1 MNLTLP
7 PPETAHD
14 TLRAMATVAL
24 ADGAMHAQERR
35 MIELLAEA
43 MDIPVD
49 VDALL
54 PIEPDELAA
63 KLEDPEARKA
73 FVQRI
78 VILSTL
84 DGEIT
89 EDEVRTIEAFTA
101 ALDVDER
108 AVDNIRQLSQGY
120 ARLVAFDLGRRSFMP
135 KLIKGVW
142 RERGVRGLWQIVRV
156 LAGRT
161 DPKQVAEF
169 ERLGTLPEGTLGR
182 AVFQHFT
189 ENGFAYPG
197 QKYGAP
203 KAFMFHD
210 IGHVLGGYGTTP
222 DQELLVAGFQAG
234 YMDTDGLVMYLMIA
248 MLFQLAI
255 EPVAKMRGVEPVKGA
270 LDIERFLA
278 AVQRGRA
285 MTVSLVDWD
294 PWPHMERPLDEV
306 RAELGLRAA

>member
-7 PPETAHD
+7 LPERAHD

-24 ADGAMHAQERR
+24 ADGAMHPQERR

-43 MDIPVD
+43 MDLPVD
-49 VDALL
+49 VDALS
-54 PIEPDELAA
+54 PIEPEQLAA
-63 KLEDPEARKA
+63 RLQDPEARKA

-89 EDEVRTIEAFTA
+89 EDEVRTIEAFAA

-108 AVDNIRQLSQGY
+108 AVKNIRQISEGY

-135 KLIKGVW
+135 KLIKGIW
-142 RERGVRGLWQIVRV
+142 RERGVRGLWQIVRT

-161 DPKQVAEF
+161 DPQMAAEF

-182 AVFQHFT
+182 TTFQHFVD
-189 ENGFAYPG
+189 NGFAYPG

-203 KAFMFHD
+203 AAFLFHD
-210 IGHVLGGYGTTP
+210 LGHVLGGYGTTP

-248 MLFQLAI
+248 MLFQLAV

-278 AVQRGRA
+278 AVERGRA
-285 MTVSLVDWD
+285 MKVGLVEWD
-294 PWPHMERPLDEV
+294 PWPHMERPIDEV
-306 RAELGLRAA
+306 REELGLRAA